1 MSESVKNYNYVCI
14 EDCIVNKRNLNLNAT
29 FKVFQ
34 WNVRGMNTLEKFD
47 AVKEFLHRYDDC
59 IDILV
64 LGETWLQQSKTALF
78 QLDGYRSTFSC
89 REVSNG
95 GLAVYIRNDI
105 ESEVVEVETRD
116 GLHYILVNLHYRGRR
131 LALHAVYRPP
141 GFRFTDF
148 VDVLDQKLANTQKG
162 CDVILV
168 GDTNVPVN
176 LGSNNA
182 VREFLR
188 LLSSHDTSVTNTF
201 ATRPVTNNILDHV
214 ICSSAL
220 TRAMINETIETTLS
234 DHSIVLS
241 SFNLAFEREKVT
253 LTKKIVDHERLNSR
267 FLEAVQTM
275 RVDASANDKIAFLMN
290 QFNEIR
296 NSVTKTVTVE
306 AKLKGHCPWMTLE
319 LWKLIKIKE
328 NVLKN
333 SKRHPHDDNLK
344 AMLKHVSRK
353 LNIKKSQCKRNYYQ
367 NMLQNSSIK
376 QSWRVINDVL
386 GRKRGNDRICLEN
399 NHSDLG
405 ISNAFNDF
413 FCSVGHDLASSINSD
428 RNITKFG
435 TLTNHSSSIFLQP
448 ATHQEIIL
456 LIRDLDVNK
465 APGPDNITASFVKTH
480 HLVFT
485 SILKDVFD
493 EMISTGQY
501 PECLKTARVVPLHK
515 SGDRLNINN
524 YRPISTLSVLNKILE
539 KLLATRIMNFLE
551 SSKLIYT
558 HQYGFRRGCSTFTA
572 ASELVDQVYGAID
585 HKQISGVL
593 FLDLKKAFDTIDHN
607 LLLQKI
613 SYYGLRGIPLT
624 LLESYLSNRRQF
636 VSVNGVNSEPREISI
651 GVPQGS
657 VLGPLLFL
665 VYINDLSRLRLH
677 GSIRFFA
684 DDSAILYNHEQETTV
699 ATYIQQ
705 DLVKLQDF
713 FNTNMLSLNLKK
725 TTFMLFHS
733 NRRNVL
739 NIGPL
744 YVNEVCIDRTTC
756 YKYLGLTLDETLS
769 WDAHIEELKHKLTP
783 ICGVLRKISSFVPVN
798 WLNKLYF
805 ALVHSR
811 LHFLVGVWG
820 NASKSRLRELQC
832 IQNRC
837 MKAVLK
843 KPHLYPTVSLFN
855 DVNNSAL
862 PIRALYEFQI
872 IVQMHRIL
880 CDDENI
886 HNNLVFDR
894 AFVGRS
900 SRQANNLRL
909 ARPTTESG
917 KKRFSYAASKLYNEL
932 PLNIKQS
939 PSVLCFK
946 RNLRLHLKNN
956 INRYLQ

>member
-1 MSESVKNYNYVCI
+1 MYGTVKNCNYVCI
-14 EDCIVNKRNLNLNAT
+14 EDCIVNKCSLNSSST

-47 AVKEFLHRYDDC
+47 AVKEFLHRYGDC
-59 IDILV
+59 IDVLV
-64 LGETWLQQSKTALF
+64 LGETWLQQCKTDLF
-78 QLDGYRSTFSC
+78 QLDGYKSTFSC

-95 GLAVYIRNDI
+95 GLAVYVRHEI
-105 ESEVVEVETRD
+105 ESEIVEVETRD
-116 GLHYILVNLHYRGRR
+116 GFHYILMNLHYRGRR

-141 GFRFTDF
+141 GFRFMDF
-148 VDVLDQKLANTQKG
+148 VDVLDQKLANTRKG
-162 CDVILV
+162 YDVILV

-176 LGSNNA
+176 LESNNA
-182 VREFLR
+182 VREYIR
-188 LLSSHDTSVTNTF
+188 LLHSYDTFVTNTF
-201 ATRPVTNNILDHV
+201 ATRPVTSNILDHV

-220 TRAMINETIETTLS
+220 TRGMINETIETTLS
-234 DHSIVLS
+234 DHSIVLT
-241 SFNLAFEREKVT
+241 SFNLSSVREKVT
-253 LTKKIVDHERLNSR
+253 LTKQIVDHERLNTR
-267 FLEAVQTM
+267 FLEAVRTM
-275 RVDASANDKIAFLMN
+275 PADTNANDKISFVIEH
-290 QFNEIR
+290 FNEIR

-306 AKLKGHCPWMTLE
+306 ARLKGHCPWMTME
-319 LWKLIKIKE
+319 LWRLIKIKE

-333 SKRHPHDDNLK
+333 CKRHPQDANMK
-344 AMLKHVSRK
+344 EMLKHVSKK
-353 LNIKKSQCKRNYYQ
+353 LKIKKSQCKRDYYQ
-367 NMLQNSSIK
+367 KMLKNNSIK

-386 GRKRGNDRICLEN
+386 GRNRGKDRICLEN
-399 NHSDLG
+399 NHSDLE
-405 ISNAFNDF
+405 ISNEFNDF

-448 ATHQEIIL
+448 TTDQEIIL

-465 APGPDNITASFVKTH
+465 APGPDNITVSFVKTH

-485 SILKDVFD
+485 SILKDVFND
-493 EMISTGQY
+493 MISTGQY

-515 SGDRLNINN
+515 SGSRSNINN

-539 KLLATRIMNFLE
+539 KLLSTRIMSFLE

-558 HQYGFRRGCSTFTA
+558 HQYGFRQGCSTFTA
-572 ASELVDQVYGAID
+572 ASELIDQVYGAID
-585 HKQISGVL
+585 KKNISGVL

-613 SYYGLRGIPLT
+613 EYYGIRGSPLT
-624 LLESYLSNRRQF
+624 LLKSYLSNRRQF
-636 VSVNGVNSEPREISI
+636 VSVNGVNSELREISI

-657 VLGPLLFL
+657 NLGPLLFL
-665 VYINDLSRLRLH
+665 IFINDLSRLQLQ
-677 GSIRFFA
+677 GNIRFFA
-684 DDSAILYNHEQETTV
+684 DDSAILYSHEQGTTI
-699 ATYIQQ
+699 ASYIEQ
-705 DLVKLQDF
+705 DLVKLLDF
-713 FNTNMLSLNLKK
+713 FNTNVLSLNLTK

-733 NRRNVL
+733 NRRNVS
-739 NIGPL
+739 NIGPV
-744 YVNEVCIDRTTC
+744 YVNGIRIERSTN

-769 WDAHIEELKHKLTP
+769 WDAHIKGLKNKLTP
-783 ICGVLRKISSFVPVN
+783 ICGVLRKISSFVPEN
-798 WLNKLYF
+798 WLKTLYF

-820 NASKSRLRELQC
+820 NASKSRIRELQC

-837 MKAVLK
+837 LKAVLK

-862 PIRALYEFQI
+862 PIRALYEFQ
-872 IVQMHRIL
+872 VVLQMHRIL
-880 CDDENI
+880 CDDVNI

-900 SRQANNLRL
+900 SRQANDLRL
-909 ARPTTESG
+909 VRPTSEAG

-932 PLNIKQS
+932 PVIIKQS
-939 PSVLCFK
+939 TSVLCFK
-946 RNLRLHLKNN
+946 RSMRLHLKSN